1 MYARQTLKAPC
12 SQGYQWSEGGW
23 CLLSFEA
30 HFPSQQSPKRWC
42 QPLQWEMSRMKLYF
56 GKNLTTDLLWLYPF
70 FSRLVR
76 FFSRGTILS
85 DGRLGGLGGQAW
97 WGVGR
102 EGTWVV
108 FVQNDSV
115 DQGLIKTFVD
125 YWLEQICE
133 AREAYGPVHV
143 RGLQTSGLTHSNVSF
158 SPCFQTLYCVQTLD
172 YLRHGY
178 HKNTYCISESG
189 NPPSVALSALQNL

>member
-1 MYARQTLKAPC
+1 MRDVKNEIIFWTMLRKWRKKFNYGSSVTFPD
-12 SQGYQWSEGGW
+12 WSD
-23 CLLSFEA
+23 SSA
-30 HFPSQQSPKRWC
+30 VAQSY
-42 QPLQWEMSRMKLYF
+42 RM
-56 GKNLTTDLLWLYPF
+56 
-70 FSRLVR
+70 
-76 FFSRGTILS
+76 
-85 DGRLGGLGGQAW
+85 GGQAW

-108 FVQNDSV
+108 FVQNDSM

-143 RGLQTSGLTHSNVSF
+143 RGLQTSGLTRSNVSF
-158 SPCFQTLYCVQTLD
+158 SSCFQTLYCVQTLD

-178 HKNTYCISESG
+178 HKNTYWISESD